1 MSGVRDYLPAS
12 RVRKSKG
19 ADFLSFGIAPSTGSG
34 QVPRRRMR
42 QDDTLRLG
50 TRGSRLALAQTG
62 TVARALRA
70 ANPGLEVEIVEIRTT
85 GDRITTTP
93 LSEIGTRGVFTHELE
108 GALAASEIDAAV
120 HSLKDLPTETTGAM
134 TIGAVAGRVDPRDAF
149 VSHAGATGGSP
160 VLAEIEPGGLIGT
173 ESPRRAAQ
181 VLAMRPDVEIGGI
194 RGNIDTRVRK
204 VKEGTYA
211 GAVLAMAG
219 LVRAGLAGEVAEVFE
234 PERMMPAPGQ
244 GALAVEC
251 RADDGL
257 TLGRL
262 EPLDDPAA
270 RAATDAERR
279 VLELFGGGCHLP
291 LGALGIVREG
301 TLALDALLVG
311 SKGKACARA
320 SASGPAKDWER
331 VADEVF
337 GRLRSEGAEDILR
350 ELGLPER
357 GGR

>member
-1 MSGVRDYLPAS
+1 MTRDE
-12 RVRKSKG
+12 
-19 ADFLSFGIAPSTGSG
+19 
-34 QVPRRRMR
+34 
-42 QDDTLRLG
+42 TLRLG

-70 ANPGLEVEIVEIRTT
+70 ANPGLEVEIVEIKTT

-93 LSEIGTRGVFTHELE
+93 LNKIGTRGVFTHEIE
-108 GALAASEIDAAV
+108 RALSAGEIDAAV
-120 HSLKDLPTETTGAM
+120 HSLKDLPTETAEGLA
-134 TIGAVAGRVDPRDAF
+134 IGAVAGREDPRDAF
-149 VSHAGATGGSP
+149 VSVGGLPLAG
-160 VLAEIEPGGLIGT
+160 IEPGGLIGT

-204 VKEGTYA
+204 VTEGAYA

-244 GALAVEC
+244 GALAVQC
-251 RADDGL
+251 RGDDAQA
-257 TLGRL
+257 LGRL
-262 EPLDDPAA
+262 GPLDDPAA
-270 RAATDAERR
+270 RTATDAERR

-291 LGALGIVREG
+291 LGALGIVRGG
-301 TLALDALLVG
+301 TLSLEALLVG
-311 SKGKACARA
+311 PKGVTRARA
-320 SASGPAKDWER
+320 SASGSALNWER
-331 VADEVF
+331 LAEDVF
-337 GRLRSEGAEDILR
+337 RRLESEGAGDILR
-350 ELGLPER
+350 ELSAAER